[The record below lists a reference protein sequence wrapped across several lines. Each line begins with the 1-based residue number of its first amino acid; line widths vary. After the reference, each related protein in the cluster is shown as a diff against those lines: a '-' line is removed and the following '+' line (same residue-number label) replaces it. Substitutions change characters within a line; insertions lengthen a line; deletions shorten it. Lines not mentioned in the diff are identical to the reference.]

1 MAQYWHTSIAEAKLQ
16 IAILRDDLGGF
27 EEMIKYYDRILEGR
41 VGRHPFLNEEKNDR
55 YILASGQSQ
64 ETCRDL
70 VHAQFAQGSLLQ
82 IPEMAWHQG
91 YDLYDKYQDLLVN
104 TMEYHAPLVMGE
116 PLIPETMFLSNL
128 LLAPP
133 PGTIEFG
140 DKEFFPRVLRWIF
153 KIELNLVN
161 PVLHAI
167 KGHTTSGAT
176 DVHNGFDFVKNHVRR
191 EVIKILC
198 FLISPN
204 CHLLSLATK
213 SITFLI

>member
-116 PLIPETMFLSNL
+116 PLIPETINLDLNSRDYGKPCQLKWVKFLPSWEIGYHHFTRRRGLTLKKSHQLLQASRPENL
-128 LLAPP
+128 TFHWGL
-133 PGTIEFG
+133 GTLTHYR
-140 DKEFFPRVLRWIF
+140 P
-153 KIELNLVN
+153 
-161 PVLHAI
+161 
-167 KGHTTSGAT
+167 SY
-176 DVHNGFDFVKNHVRR
+176 
-191 EVIKILC
+191 
-198 FLISPN
+198 
-204 CHLLSLATK
+204 K
-213 SITFLI
+213 SKD